1 MTLGTNEISMP
12 YKRKIKPITQKDLD
26 RFWSKVDIREPN
38 ECWNWQLSPTRHGY
52 GLFAA
57 GGTLHRCTR
66 FAWTH
71 GDGLYATPIQG
82 KLRITTSC
90 GNKMCCNPKHMKLN
104 SQQEVFDRIR
114 EAGTMTVGSKHR
126 MSKLTEADVIN
137 IRARYIRR
145 SDTDGLK
152 GIAED
157 YSVTPGCV
165 RDIIIRKTWR
175 HV

>member
-1 MTLGTNEISMP
+1 MNMMTKK
-12 YKRKIKPITQKDLD
+12 YKRKIKDITQKDID
-26 RFWSKVDIREPN
+26 RFWNHVDIREPDQ
-38 ECWNWQLSPTRHGY
+38 CWNWKLSPTRHGY

-66 FAWTH
+66 FVWIH
-71 GDGLYATPIQG
+71 SGGLYSKEITG

-104 SQQEVFDRIR
+104 SQQEVWDRIK
-114 EAGTMTVGSKHR
+114 EAGTMTVGSKHK
-126 MSKLTEADVIN
+126 MSKLTEADVID
-137 IRARYIRR
+137 IRARYVKR
-145 SDTDGLK
+145 SDADGLG
-152 GIAED
+152 GIAKD